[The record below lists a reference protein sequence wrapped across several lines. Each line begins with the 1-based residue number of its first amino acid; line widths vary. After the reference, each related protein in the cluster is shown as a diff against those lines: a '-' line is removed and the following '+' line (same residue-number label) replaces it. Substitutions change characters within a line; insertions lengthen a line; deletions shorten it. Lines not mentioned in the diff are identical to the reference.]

1 MSDRQILGTC
11 LFFSLN
17 ARGSELFVA
26 LIERFRLFL
35 RTILHYIQVQ
45 SLGEICIISS
55 LEFLMFK
62 TNFQWEVV
70 H

>member
-1 MSDRQILGTC
+1 MSDRQILGAC
-11 LFFSLN
+11 LFFFLD
-17 ARGSELFVA
+17 ARESELVVA

-35 RTILHYIQVQ
+35 RTILHYIQAQ
-45 SLGEICIISS
+45 SLAEIYTFFS

-70 H
+70 R